1 MEDEV
6 TRGPGRRS
14 RYGVP
19 LLNVMCQMP
28 REWIDAIDEQA
39 ESEHVS
45 RSEMVRVIVSGWL
58 SERQLINPLP
68 PLLITPPSPRED
80 RTT

>member
-1 MEDEV
+1 MADEV

-28 REWIDAIDEQA
+28 REWIDAIDGQA
-39 ESEHVS
+39 EAEQVS
-45 RSEMVRVIVSGWL
+45 RSEMVRLIVSAWL
-58 SERQLINPLP
+58 SERELIKP
-68 PLLITPPSPRED
+68 PPPRED
-80 RTT
+80 RAI

>member
-1 MEDEV
+1 MGGAMEGEAS
-6 TRGPGRRS
+6 RGPGRRS

-28 REWIDAIDEQA
+28 REWIDALDAQA

-45 RSEMVRVIVSGWL
+45 RSEMMRMIVSAWL
-58 SERQLINPLP
+58 SERHLISP
-68 PLLITPPSPRED
+68 PPPRED
-80 RTT
+80 RTP

>member
-28 REWIDAIDEQA
+28 REWINAIDGQA
-39 ESEHVS
+39 ASEHVS

-58 SERQLINPLP
+58 SERQLINPPPPPPPPLP
-68 PLLITPPSPRED
+68 PLRED
-80 RTT
+80 RTA

>member
-1 MEDEV
+1 MADEV

-28 REWIDAIDEQA
+28 REWIDALDAQA
-39 ESEHVS
+39 ESAQVS
-45 RSEMVRVIVSGWL
+45 RSEMMRVIVSDWL
-58 SERQLINPLP
+58 SERKLINPP
-68 PLLITPPSPRED
+68 PPPPRDD
-80 RTT
+80 RTV